1 MQPMISILICYKW
14 DPTLFDG
21 MVLPDA
27 VIKEGVQVAPA
38 IEKDDIIDLI
48 IAECG
53 ELNLV
58 WSDPNYLK
66 SLIAKWSETNL
77 HGWQRMYDALWDDYN
92 ALHNFDRNE
101 VYKDVRTPDLEN
113 TYTDKNNAAQTD
125 RNYQNGY
132 NSGELVESSKTVS
145 ATDLVTNNKTTGT
158 ETNEHTG
165 HLFGNIGV
173 TKSQEM
179 LEDEI
184 KLRMA
189 RNIHD
194 IIVNMFRDRFCILIY

>member
-1 MQPMISILICYKW
+1 MQLMISILTCYKW
-14 DPTLFDG
+14 NPTIFDG
-21 MVLPDA
+21 MLLPAA
-27 VIKEGVQVAPA
+27 VIKDGIQVAPA
-38 IEKDDIIDLI
+38 IEKDDIINLI
-48 IAECG
+48 VAECG

-66 SLIAKWSETNL
+66 PLIAKWSETNL

-101 VYKDVRTPDLEN
+101 VYKDVRTPELEN

-158 ETNEHTG
+158 ETNEHEG

-184 KLRMA
+184 RLRKTQ
-189 RNIHD
+189 NIYD
-194 IIVNMFRDRFCILIY
+194 IIVNMFRDRFCILVY